1 MTIEVKPKRAINRLQ
16 SMYALRAQADK
27 IYEVAQ
33 KAKEEGKQVAW
44 YMVGAPTPILDAMG
58 IESVYPENF
67 GGTSAAT
74 GDAVTFL
81 EKAGAEGLP
90 THLCGYAQNC
100 FGYAARMAE
109 LGGEVPP
116 EAPRGGMP
124 KPDLLVSTGGG
135 CDARYKW
142 FQSLGRY
149 LDAPIYTLET
159 SHVAAGRD
167 FQGRDSIREDVHE
180 REVQYQL
187 TELRQFVDFVE
198 HTLPVKLDIDK
209 LDSDL
214 NIQIAKDKCWWEVNE
229 LRKARPGP
237 MHSRDFWSS
246 MHGSLF
252 RATNPE
258 EVRGLYAAM
267 YAEVKERIEK
277 RIAGINYEERY
288 RLSFSELPPWH
299 SLGFFDKLAERG
311 WNFVIETNYHPPRPI
326 DVSWVKDP
334 LERFVRYRNPGVC
347 AQIDFDYSPEE
358 AAEIK
363 AEITRQGYSSRL
375 AARNVIEYQC
385 DGAMLHVLLTCRS
398 TSAHLFL
405 KRKHYMEAAKVPC
418 MAVDGDIVDL
428 SLFNPEETLRKAE
441 AFEETMDYYKMVR
454 KEAGMAW

>member
-33 KAKEEGKQVAW
+33 SGKEAGKPIAW
-44 YMVGAPTPILDAMG
+44 CMVGAPTPILDAMG
-58 IESVYPENF
+58 VESVYPENF

-74 GDAVTFL
+74 GDAVPFL
-81 EKAGAEGLP
+81 EKSGAEGLP

-124 KPDLLVSTGGG
+124 KPVLLVSSGGG

-149 LDAPIYTLET
+149 LDAPIYTLDV
-159 SHVAAGRD
+159 SHVS
-167 FQGRDSIREDVHE
+167 QREAIIDEVHE
-180 REVQYQL
+180 REIQYQVN
-187 TELRQFVDFVE
+187 ELRQFVDFVE
-198 HTLPVKLDIDK
+198 RTLNVKLDVDQ
-209 LDSDL
+209 LDNDL
-214 NIQIAKDKCWWEVNE
+214 NITIAKDKCWWEVNE

-258 EVRGLYAAM
+258 EVRGLYAKM
-267 YAEVKERIEK
+267 YAEVEDRVKNH
-277 RIAGINYEERY
+277 IAGINYEEKY

-334 LERFVRYRNPGVC
+334 LERYIRYRNPGVG

-358 AAEIK
+358 ASEVKEEIR
-363 AEITRQGYSSRL
+363 RQGFSSRMV
-375 AARNVIEYQC
+375 ARNVIDYQC
-385 DGAMLHVLLTCRS
+385 DGAWLHPLLTCRAM
-398 TSAHLFL
+398 TAGLFL
-405 KRKHYMEAAKVPC
+405 RRKHYLEAAKVPSL
-418 MAVDGDIVDL
+418 VVEGDIVDL
-428 SLFNPEETLRKAE
+428 SLFNPEEALRKAE

-454 KEAGMAW
+454 KQAGMAW